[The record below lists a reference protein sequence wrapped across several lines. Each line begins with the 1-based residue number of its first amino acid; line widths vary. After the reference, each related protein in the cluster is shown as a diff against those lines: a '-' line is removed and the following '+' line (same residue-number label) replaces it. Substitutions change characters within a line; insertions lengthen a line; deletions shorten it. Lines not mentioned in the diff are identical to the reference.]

1 MRTAK
6 REKIDPKSLDLT
18 ERVVYINRVAKVVK
32 GGRRF
37 RFSAVVVV
45 GDGNGYAGVG
55 LGKAGS
61 VPDAVRKGNSIAQ
74 KNLIKVLLKDST
86 IHHEVVSKYGGAKVI
101 LKPAA
106 PGTGVIAGGGVRAV
120 LEAAGVKDV
129 LTKSLGSAN
138 PVNMSKATIQA
149 LASIRD
155 PRVAVALR
163 KGLPLPAPEPPPE
176 EPEEASPAEAAVA
189 EGG

>member
-1 MRTAK
+1 LTPAR
-6 REKIDPKSLDLT
+6 REKIDPKNMDLT

-45 GDGNGYAGVG
+45 GDGAGHAGMG

-74 KNLIKVLLKDST
+74 KNLMKIDLKDTT
-86 IHHEVVSKYGGAKVI
+86 IHHEIVSKYRGAKIV
-101 LKPAA
+101 LRPAA

-129 LTKSLGSAN
+129 LTKSLGSSN
-138 PVNMSKATIQA
+138 PTNIVKATINA
-149 LASIRD
+149 LTEIRD
-155 PRVAVALR
+155 PQAVLAKRLGR
-163 KGLPLPAPEPPPE
+163 PAVQPEPEPEAAPPE
-176 EPEEASPAEAAVA
+176 TRKPAQEATA
-189 EGG
+189 